1 MQLPKDIPT
10 LGGITPDPPPSR
22 RAELEQRGEQ
32 AQSQVAALLSRA
44 RSRAVR
50 LAGLRGL
57 SVLLAG
63 LQISLLSGA
72 MLAAVN
78 GAWLARGVA
87 IALSLLSAAAVVFFS
102 LRSPLQ
108 RAAIRARDPRDL
120 ARLLGGPSEL
130 LSSVELSRDPPRG
143 ASLELLSLLHV
154 RAAESAKK
162 IDVSVALPASSLRW
176 PFAALLA
183 GGALFF
189 VAAVLAPRHVSQGLR
204 RLWKGD
210 AGAPP
215 LELSPIAGDLSITY
229 LYPVYTGL
237 PPRTEEGT
245 AGDLRAPKGTEVRLS
260 ARADRDLDQAFAVVT
275 VGVTS
280 PPPDGRAEA
289 GGRSIGGAAV
299 HLDAQGQ
306 GHRQLSGGFTLSQPG
321 QWSLRFA
328 DQRGRTI
335 AEGPPRPI
343 EIIADAAP
351 QIAIEAPA
359 QKVLEVDPQGK
370 VSLSWSATDD
380 YGLSRIELVWQLAG
394 GKEERAVL
402 NVPAAPAKRL
412 RGTYVWEM
420 AGLHLRAGDKVSYH
434 LEAKDNDAVDG
445 PQRGV
450 SASQALKV
458 FSAAEHSR
466 ESLVRAQ
473 ALWERLVA
481 LLADRLEEK
490 PAPPGA
496 AEAAA
501 WYGQTAQKDRDARAL
516 SAEMDAAGREL
527 IKDKLAPRAVGRAL
541 RYAASSLGPALQR
554 TSLARAPLSR
564 GALGHEGAVRMFGQ
578 ALGNEIREEEK
589 DVLYLEDLLDRAR
602 LDAMQELGK
611 ELAASRRELARL
623 AEKLRKAPDE
633 QARKE
638 LLAEVERLR
647 ERIQDL
653 MQRMAELAKGIRD
666 EHLNQEAM
674 EAVAR
679 EQDLLG
685 QLADIQKKLQSGK
698 IDEALKE
705 LDRLSQQLEKLEND
719 LQAKAGKD
727 QGGKYAQ
734 EAKQLREAA
743 QALKEIK
750 EKEQDLEKRTAQLRG
765 EMRQQAQKRFDQK
778 GGKELAKKLRE
789 KAEQAKKAISQIDP
803 KVAEHLGLED
813 TLEMASGRTSDL
825 SRALE
830 LNDFDEALDLAE
842 RGLRAVETLQG
853 RLAMED
859 QVAQRYPGFSRD
871 PTGVKRALQSSSQ
884 AQQPLREV
892 VEALQDALP
901 REGQGTSAEQ
911 MNRMRGQQ
919 GEQVRL
925 RDQLGRVRDQLGE
938 VGKKAPI
945 FGPQHEQMLQEAQE
959 GMNQAEQRLGRGE
972 PRGAQAGEQQALD
985 KMQQFEDA
993 MNQLAKQSQGQGGS
1007 GIPMPWGEPGGEGE
1021 EEGDSDSVRHDH
1033 VEIPDA
1039 ESSRAPAEFRKE
1051 LLDAMK
1057 QAPPEK
1063 YKERVK
1069 QYYEEL
1075 VK

>member
-1 MQLPKDIPT
+1 MSPAKCPWRRPGPSSCPTPAGRPGAGTSPPARERPARRPSARRAPACGHRPHPAWSLHSFGRFRTPPIHAGSGFAAKLAEAAGNGAGARRESYRVHPVLHCARNSCASRSTAAMLFFFGRGRLARPMQLPKDIPT

-189 VAAVLAPRHVSQGLR
+189 VAAALAPRHVSQGLR

-280 PPPDGRAEA
+280 PPPDDRAEA

-306 GHRQLSGGFTLSQPG
+306 GHRQLSGGFTLSQQG

-335 AEGPPRPI
+335 AEGSPRPI

-351 QIAIEAPA
+351 QVAIDAPT

-458 FSAAEHSR
+458 F
-466 ESLVRAQ
+466 
-473 ALWERLVA
+473 
-481 LLADRLEEK
+481 
-490 PAPPGA
+490 
-496 AEAAA
+496 
-501 WYGQTAQKDRDARAL
+501 
-516 SAEMDAAGREL
+516 
-527 IKDKLAPRAVGRAL
+527 
-541 RYAASSLGPALQR
+541 
-554 TSLARAPLSR
+554 
-564 GALGHEGAVRMFGQ
+564 
-578 ALGNEIREEEK
+578 
-589 DVLYLEDLLDRAR
+589 
-602 LDAMQELGK
+602 
-611 ELAASRRELARL
+611 
-623 AEKLRKAPDE
+623 
-633 QARKE
+633 
-638 LLAEVERLR
+638 
-647 ERIQDL
+647 
-653 MQRMAELAKGIRD
+653 
-666 EHLNQEAM
+666 
-674 EAVAR
+674 
-679 EQDLLG
+679 
-685 QLADIQKKLQSGK
+685 
-698 IDEALKE
+698 
-705 LDRLSQQLEKLEND
+705 
-719 LQAKAGKD
+719 
-727 QGGKYAQ
+727 
-734 EAKQLREAA
+734 
-743 QALKEIK
+743 
-750 EKEQDLEKRTAQLRG
+750 
-765 EMRQQAQKRFDQK
+765 
-778 GGKELAKKLRE
+778 
-789 KAEQAKKAISQIDP
+789 
-803 KVAEHLGLED
+803 
-813 TLEMASGRTSDL
+813 
-825 SRALE
+825 
-830 LNDFDEALDLAE
+830 
-842 RGLRAVETLQG
+842 
-853 RLAMED
+853 
-859 QVAQRYPGFSRD
+859 
-871 PTGVKRALQSSSQ
+871 
-884 AQQPLREV
+884 
-892 VEALQDALP
+892 
-901 REGQGTSAEQ
+901 
-911 MNRMRGQQ
+911 
-919 GEQVRL
+919 
-925 RDQLGRVRDQLGE
+925 
-938 VGKKAPI
+938 
-945 FGPQHEQMLQEAQE
+945 
-959 GMNQAEQRLGRGE
+959 
-972 PRGAQAGEQQALD
+972 
-985 KMQQFEDA
+985 
-993 MNQLAKQSQGQGGS
+993 
-1007 GIPMPWGEPGGEGE
+1007 
-1021 EEGDSDSVRHDH
+1021 
-1033 VEIPDA
+1033 
-1039 ESSRAPAEFRKE
+1039 
-1051 LLDAMK
+1051 
-1057 QAPPEK
+1057 
-1063 YKERVK
+1063 
-1069 QYYEEL
+1069 
-1075 VK
+1075 